1 MDRAPS
7 KEQEL
12 VELLKG
18 NKAAMCKLMFIIK
31 DATLKKFYPCLDLI
45 NYCIVL
51 RLWVHS

>member
-18 NKAAMCKLMFIIK
+18 NYKAAMCKLMFIIK
-31 DATLKKFYPCLDLI
+31 DATLKKFNPCLDLI
-45 NYCIVL
+45 NYCIV
-51 RLWVHS
+51 